1 MQQVGLYAWGG
12 PGTVRLLETKY
23 HAPRI
28 DEASFMRL
36 YDAPFLRQ
44 ARQKLGVTDMWVT
57 YSWGFSDQTERE
69 DRQFILDRLPNFQAN
84 GIATHAY
91 IQGLNLVT
99 DEFANADVFCRDA
112 KGRLLPYS
120 KGRSL
125 TCPNNPH
132 ARQVIL
138 DRVGEACAAEF
149 DGVFLDNLMFGL
161 PPFLIRSDHTSF
173 FGCSCDHC
181 QRQYRA
187 DYGYSMP
194 LSAKVGQRQIA
205 DYLDFRSRSVLGLVD
220 DLTTM
225 CRANGKQFGV
235 NLYDPYWYNSE
246 FYFGYRLEEISD
258 KLDYYLI
265 ENLALR
271 GGNLDN
277 THLTPMID
285 KAHQPVFVVS
295 YRDGIGK
302 DATYPQAAI
311 DAIWSEAD
319 ALGYAPCLKA
329 TEYITDGVWHAL
341 RMDEIRPPEIRPM
354 TRPTSANLPSPLKA
368 SSRLDR
374 SLVRLI
380 DGRYPMF
387 ATAAFENR
395 YLAGLLDR
403 SGIASRLMH
412 VHRTYRPTQG
422 MMLAD

>member
-1 MQQVGLYAWGG
+1 MHRVGLYAWGG
-12 PGTVRLLETKY
+12 PGTVRLLNTKY
-23 HAPRI
+23 HAPRV
-28 DEASFMRL
+28 DEASFMTL
-36 YDAPFLRQ
+36 YDLPFLREAQ
-44 ARQKLGVTDMWVT
+44 HKLGVTDMWVT
-57 YSWGFSDQTERE
+57 YSWGFSDATERQ
-69 DRQFILDRLPNFQAN
+69 DRQFILDRLPNFQAT

-125 TCPNNPH
+125 TCPNNPK

-138 DRVGEACAAEF
+138 DRVGEACRAEF

-181 QRQYRA
+181 QRRFRA
-187 DYGYSMP
+187 DYGYAMP
-194 LSAKVGQRQIA
+194 LSAKVGQRHIA

-220 DLTTM
+220 ELTTL

-235 NLYDPYWYNSE
+235 NLYDPYWYASE
-246 FYFGYRLEEISD
+246 FYFGYRLDEISAA
-258 KLDYYLI
+258 LDYYLI

-271 GGNLDN
+271 GGKLDN

-285 KAHQPVFVVS
+285 NARQPVFVVS

-302 DATYPQAAI
+302 DATYSQAAI
-311 DAIWSEAD
+311 DAIWSEAA

-341 RMDEIRPPEIRPM
+341 RMDEVRPPQIRPM
-354 TRPTSANLPSPLKA
+354 PRPTSASQPSPLKA
-368 SSRLDR
+368 SSRLER

-412 VHRTYRPTQG
+412 VHRTYRP
-422 MMLAD
+422 MLAD